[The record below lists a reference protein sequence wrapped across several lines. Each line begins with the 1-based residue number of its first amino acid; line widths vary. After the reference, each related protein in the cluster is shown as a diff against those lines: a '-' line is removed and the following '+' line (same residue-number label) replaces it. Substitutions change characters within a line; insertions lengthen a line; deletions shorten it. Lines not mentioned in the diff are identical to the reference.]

1 MGALSGSSNALPRC
15 VARRTL
21 IKLLAAGV
29 ASLTGVHCAT
39 RFPDPADARLARDE
53 RGRDAGSY
61 QCAQPPRA
69 RHAPPPLGALAGCK
83 SAGHRT
89 NVLVGSAVRGRI
101 QTFLPVEVT
110 LRVDCGKKRQAGE
123 KRHYF
128 SWEEPPRGIE
138 TNEDAPAP
146 RANPVRVAREW
157 KRAMEERGESRADLA
172 RRLGVSRARVTPV
185 LSILDLAPDV
195 LELLERQSGPGM
207 VSERALRGLQKLPA
221 ERHRERL
228 LSGPSGEKGK

>member
-1 MGALSGSSNALPRC
+1 M
-15 VARRTL
+15 
-21 IKLLAAGV
+21 
-29 ASLTGVHCAT
+29 
-39 RFPDPADARLARDE
+39 
-53 RGRDAGSY
+53 Y
-61 QCAQPPRA
+61 
-69 RHAPPPLGALAGCK
+69 
-83 SAGHRT
+83 RT
-89 NVLVGSAVRGRI
+89 NVFVGSALRDRSRI
-101 QTFLPVEVT
+101 FLPIEIT
-110 LRVDCGKKRQAGE
+110 LRVDCGKKRRAAE

-128 SWEEPPRGIE
+128 SWEELPRGIE

-172 RRLGVSRARVTPV
+172 RRLGVSRARGTQV

-228 LSGPSGEKGK
+228 LSRPSGEKGK